1 MTDRRRTPEQMAIDI
16 AVRLGLIFL
25 LAYSALQIIGPFVM
39 VVIWGVILTVATY
52 PFHVW
57 LTRMLGGRGS
67 LAAALITIFGLVI
80 ILGPTAALS
89 ISLFESV
96 HTLATGLSAGT
107 LTIPEMPARMQELPL
122 IGAKLHEAWT
132 LLAGNLRAFL
142 ADYGGALLG
151 LGEALLVR
159 IAGLGSSVMMFA
171 ASVIISGF
179 LFRPGPALVRGVAR
193 FSSRIAGPRGETFV
207 TLGGTTIR
215 NVSRGVIGIS
225 MLQAL
230 LAGVGLMVAGV
241 PGAGPIAMAALV
253 LGIVQIGPALVLIP
267 AIIWA
272 WLNMSTGGALIFTV
286 YMVPVLFM
294 DNVLKPV
301 VMARGLETPMLV
313 IFIGVLGG
321 TLTHGLVGL
330 FLGPIVLAVA
340 YDLVLAWTTD
350 GES

>member
-1 MTDRRRTPEQMAIDI
+1 
-16 AVRLGLIFL
+16 
-25 LAYSALQIIGPFVM
+25 
-39 VVIWGVILTVATY
+39 
-52 PFHVW
+52 
-57 LTRMLGGRGS
+57 
-67 LAAALITIFGLVI
+67 
-80 ILGPTAALS
+80 
-89 ISLFESV
+89 
-96 HTLATGLSAGT
+96 
-107 LTIPEMPARMQELPL
+107 
-122 IGAKLHEAWT
+122 
-132 LLAGNLRAFL
+132 
-142 ADYGGALLG
+142 
-151 LGEALLVR
+151 
-159 IAGLGSSVMMFA
+159 
-171 ASVIISGF
+171 
-179 LFRPGPALVRGVAR
+179 
-193 FSSRIAGPRGETFV
+193 
-207 TLGGTTIR
+207 
-215 NVSRGVIGIS
+215 
-225 MLQAL
+225 
-230 LAGVGLMVAGV
+230 
-241 PGAGPIAMAALV
+241 MAALV